1 MRVNFIKYR
10 KAINALEQKQGE
22 MIHWKIRAVGGNIKD
37 NGVAKFISYGCL
49 IGQEVVAKMPSTLI
63 HSKHPTPETS

>member
-1 MRVNFIKYR
+1 
-10 KAINALEQKQGE
+10 
-22 MIHWKIRAVGGNIKD
+22 MIHWKIRAVGGNRAVGDNIKD
-37 NGVAKFISYGCL
+37 KGVAKFISYGCL